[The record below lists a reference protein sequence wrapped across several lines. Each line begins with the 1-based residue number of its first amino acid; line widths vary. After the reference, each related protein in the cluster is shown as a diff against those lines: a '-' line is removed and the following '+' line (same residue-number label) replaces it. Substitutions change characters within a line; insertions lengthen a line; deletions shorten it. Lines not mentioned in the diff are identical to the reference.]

1 MSTDTYYFLK
11 LSARDIPSRT
21 HILICAT
28 ILDKIFKVDRFDLIV
43 SQNSEASSISVA
55 DTYRDCMNK
64 IQKLTLSGLF
74 SQSSTVSLL
83 NAFNNQFANEE
94 FLKEFNQYL
103 QNNDAVKIRVMFE
116 PIIHKI
122 LGRAEYDYI
131 CHIDQV
137 THEEMEGSST
147 TASSAQEDGPK
158 KSPFSSVPD
167 GSTIVQYQFVLSP
180 VGGTVASELRI
191 GDKVVIKINK
201 DNSTS
206 ESVINAMKL
215 KGENGQILP
224 CPGEVV
230 DIIKKEKKAIQFVV
244 KIKEGVYGTYTEE
257 ESNVKVKMAEQS
269 TVAKDEKFI
278 KDKVAQSEGGLLVPA
293 IIAVVVLV
301 VVWVLIFFL
310 V

>member
-28 ILDKIFKVDRFDLIV
+28 ILDNIYKIDRFDLIV

-55 DTYRDCMNK
+55 DTYRDCMNR
-64 IQKLTLSGLF
+64 IQKLTLSGQF

-83 NAFNNQFANEE
+83 NAFNNQFAVEVFLQE
-94 FLKEFNQYL
+94 FISHL
-103 QNNDAVKIRVMFE
+103 QSKDAIKIRVLFE
-116 PIIHKI
+116 PIIHKV

-131 CHIDQV
+131 CHIDHI
-137 THEEMEGSST
+137 TREEMDGSST
-147 TASSAQEDGPK
+147 SHVDEGPK
-158 KSPFSSVPD
+158 KSPYASVPD

-191 GDKVVIKINK
+191 GDKVLLKINK

-206 ESVINAMKL
+206 DSIINSMKL
-215 KGENGQILP
+215 KGENGQVIP
-224 CPGEVV
+224 CPGEIV
-230 DIIKKEKKAIQFVV
+230 DIIKKEKKAVQFIV
-244 KIKEGVYGTYTEE
+244 KIKDGVFGSYIEE
-257 ESNVKVKMAEQS
+257 EPNVKVKMAEQS
-269 TVAKDEKFI
+269 QVSKDEKFI
-278 KDKVAQSEGGLLVPA
+278 KEKVAQSEGGLLVPA
-293 IIAVVVLV
+293 IILVIVLV
-301 VVWVLIFFL
+301 VVWVLVITL